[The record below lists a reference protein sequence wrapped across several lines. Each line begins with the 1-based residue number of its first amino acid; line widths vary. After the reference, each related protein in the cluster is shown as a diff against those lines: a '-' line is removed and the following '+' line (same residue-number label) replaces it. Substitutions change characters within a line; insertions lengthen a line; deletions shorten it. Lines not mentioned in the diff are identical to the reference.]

1 MRLFLE
7 LTKAAAF
14 SISSLSSV
22 PSVTALVVLAI
33 LGAPATTAAEA
44 SDRIGDFSLLDA
56 EGYFHQVS
64 WYDNHKAVVLLSYAD
79 DDKSLSSLL
88 DAYTQLRDSAGES
101 FAFFL
106 IDSQA
111 RHNRDDIA
119 KGMRARNFDIP
130 VLMDDAQLVG
140 EALALTASGEVLVFD
155 PKRFSI
161 IARGAGSQALAG
173 VRQLLAQLDTG
184 GDITAAAAAVGSTA
198 QRQGVEIRYAAR
210 EAHTASTPSYVNDIA
225 PIIAENCASCHREG
239 GIAPFAM
246 DSYTMV
252 LGWSPMIRE
261 VLLTKRMPPGQI
273 DSHIGEFINDMVLAE
288 SDTQKLIHWIGAGA
302 TYDGET
308 AEADPL
314 AQLTW
319 PTSEWAFGEPDYIIE
334 IPPQ

>member
-56 EGYFHQVS
+56 ECYFHQVS

-184 GDITAAAAAVGSTA
+184 GDITAAAAAAVG
-198 QRQGVEIRYAAR
+198 
-210 EAHTASTPSYVNDIA
+210 
-225 PIIAENCASCHREG
+225 
-239 GIAPFAM
+239 
-246 DSYTMV
+246 
-252 LGWSPMIRE
+252 
-261 VLLTKRMPPGQI
+261 
-273 DSHIGEFINDMVLAE
+273 
-288 SDTQKLIHWIGAGA
+288 
-302 TYDGET
+302 
-308 AEADPL
+308 
-314 AQLTW
+314 
-319 PTSEWAFGEPDYIIE
+319 
-334 IPPQ
+334 